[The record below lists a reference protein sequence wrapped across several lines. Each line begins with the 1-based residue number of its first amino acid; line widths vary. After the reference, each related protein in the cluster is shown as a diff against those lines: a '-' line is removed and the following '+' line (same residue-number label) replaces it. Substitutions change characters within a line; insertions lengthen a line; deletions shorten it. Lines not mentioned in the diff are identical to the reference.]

1 MMSRCRDSRAIR
13 NGRAQQMFTTR
24 ADFAVDAAQ
33 VPVTSDD
40 GHGNVIKE

>member
-13 NGRAQQMFTTR
+13 NGHAQQVFTTR
-24 ADFAVDAAQ
+24 ADLAVDSAQ